1 MWHHHLDLQSLF
13 LATDHRQGLDL
24 WNSGGPHHLG
34 HEAFSL
40 IWKDIN
46 VVVSHNYLYKYRY
59 LCILHSFLFTISRL
73 LKCILDVWGDN
84 YFIRIL
90 TNNRL
95 NNVHVKLYFGS
106 GRFYNQELI
115 IITF

>member
-46 VVVSHNYLYKYRY
+46 VMVSHVFINIGIYVSS
-59 LCILHSFLFTISRL
+59 IHSYSQLAGFRNAFEMYGEKTISL
-73 LKCILDVWGDN
+73 
-84 YFIRIL
+84 
-90 TNNRL
+90 
-95 NNVHVKLYFGS
+95 
-106 GRFYNQELI
+106 
-115 IITF
+115 